1 MTESG
6 KLLERIAN
14 LSYMDR
20 RACLLHHERV
30 RKLLLEDKKPTRFL
44 YKYMG
49 VDTLLKKTRTHSV
62 IVDSKLWFASP
73 ASFNDPFD
81 MKWKTV
87 IEGTPQEKRAR
98 LLKIMEQNPDIATGS
113 RARKEA
119 EASRI
124 LADPDAL
131 IDRVNQSGLN
141 NANNAGVLSL
151 TSEPRSILMWS
162 HYAVNHTGLALQF
175 EIARHSTFFV
185 PAVTVKYTRDYPTRN
200 WVDDSHKDLKKG
212 LYGKYEDW
220 SYEKE
225 RRVIHP
231 NFANTQIPYQPQ
243 ALTWIILGCC
253 FTEFEW
259 LKTILSARG
268 DKQGKLP
275 LKIYRATQSDSQY
288 KLKIIKD
295 PSFC

>member
-1 MTESG
+1 MSQSG
-6 KLLERIAN
+6 KLLERISS
-14 LSYMDR
+14 LSYLDR
-20 RACLLHHERV
+20 RIYLLGQERA
-30 RKLLLEDKKPTRFL
+30 RKFLLEDKKPTRFL

-49 VDTLLKKTRTHSV
+49 VDIPLRKTRVHSV
-62 IVDSKLWFASP
+62 VVDSKLWFASP

-98 LLKIMEQNPDIATGS
+98 LLKIMDQNPDIATGS
-113 RARKEA
+113 KAHKEA
-119 EASRI
+119 EVSRI

-175 EIARHSTFFV
+175 EIAKHSTFFV
-185 PAVTVKYTRDYPTRN
+185 PAVTVKYTRDYPIRN
-200 WVDDSHKDLKKG
+200 WVDGSHKDLERG

-225 RRVIHP
+225 SRVIHA

-243 ALTWIILGCC
+243 ALTGIILGCC

-259 LKTILSARG
+259 LKTILSARSG
-268 DKQGKLP
+268 KQGKLP

-295 PSFC
+295 SSL